1 MEFCF
6 ALRFAFSSD
15 FSTEIQQQWAA
26 TSTPTPPLPTPPL
39 PPSRRPFAQP
49 PFLSVHGRVC
59 ECSTCVCVSADFS
72 GDRLSGLTLPTP
84 LPAPLPPPTST
95 PLPPPSPFVWPAF
108 IWRVGMRQ
116 CVRAHTTAHE
126 NGTEGSSLIYLTAK
140 AKGFLCS

>member
-84 LPAPLPPPTST
+84 KQRVQ
-95 PLPPPSPFVWPAF
+95 FVKSANNNKINTLHTILKKSNITIFLRIFGDGVYIVHWRSF
-108 IWRVGMRQ
+108 IPNSQ
-116 CVRAHTTAHE
+116 TFTIL
-126 NGTEGSSLIYLTAK
+126 S
-140 AKGFLCS
+140 FLCI